1 MAIKIL
7 AVRQYVLGKTRLCDH
22 GAGGGTLVF
31 PVGLEDTDGLV
42 VSAETVDSGF
52 DQNEAELGVLVF
64 AVSLEML
71 ADGNSLWGFKIH
83 MSVQTLQWRIHRR
96 IRVCTYLLDQ
106 HVKIFWNFGCKTY

>member
-22 GAGGGTLVF
+22 GAGGGALVF

-52 DQNEAELGVLVF
+52 DQNESELGVLVF

-71 ADGNSLWGFKIH
+71 ADGDSLCSFKD
-83 MSVQTLQWRIHRR
+83 S
-96 IRVCTYLLDQ
+96 
-106 HVKIFWNFGCKTY
+106 HVSPNPTIKDLSENQNLHIPS